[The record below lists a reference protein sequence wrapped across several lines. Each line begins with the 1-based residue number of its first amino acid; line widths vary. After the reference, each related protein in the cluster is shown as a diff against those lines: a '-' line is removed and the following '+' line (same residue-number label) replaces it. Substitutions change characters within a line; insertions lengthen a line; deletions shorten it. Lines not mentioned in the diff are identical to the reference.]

1 MQLTLLCVGRL
12 SREYA
17 GVADH
22 YVRLLRP
29 YAALDV
35 REVAEIP
42 VAQGSAK
49 VLGGEGDRLMRQLRK
64 GWHTTVLD
72 RNGREFTSEALSA
85 HFAEQKL
92 RGRNAFQFIL
102 GGTLGLD
109 ECVLDSADLV
119 WSLSRLTFP
128 HQLAR
133 CVVLEQ
139 LYRAVRIERGEP
151 YHF

>member
-17 GVADH
+17 AVADH

-29 YAALDV
+29 YATVEV
-35 REVAEIP
+35 REIAEIP
-42 VAQGSAK
+42 VSQGGVK
-49 VLGGEGDRLMRQLRK
+49 VLGGEGDRLMRQLRQDS
-64 GWHTTVLD
+64 HTTVLD
-72 RNGREFTSEALSA
+72 RNGREFTSEGLSA

-92 RGRNAFQFIL
+92 RGRSAFQFIL
-102 GGTLGLD
+102 GGALGLD
-109 ECVLDSADLV
+109 ERVLESADLV

-139 LYRAVRIERGEP
+139 LYRALRIERGEP
-151 YHF
+151 YHY